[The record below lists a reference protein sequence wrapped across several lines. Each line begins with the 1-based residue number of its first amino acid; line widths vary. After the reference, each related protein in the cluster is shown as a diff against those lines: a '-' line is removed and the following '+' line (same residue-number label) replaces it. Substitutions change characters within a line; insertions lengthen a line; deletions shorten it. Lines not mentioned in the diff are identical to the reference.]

1 MLKHLATRDI
11 LRIFTLLEHVSTSI
25 KIKVMTQAIM
35 FPHAELEEIV
45 YHLQNKGAIVDPC
58 VVDDL
63 ITCIKAHKQV
73 EFK

>member
-1 MLKHLATRDI
+1 
-11 LRIFTLLEHVSTSI
+11 
-25 KIKVMTQAIM
+25 MTQAIM

>member
-1 MLKHLATRDI
+1 
-11 LRIFTLLEHVSTSI
+11 
-25 KIKVMTQAIM
+25 MTQAIM
-35 FPHAELEEIV
+35 FPHAQLEEVV
-45 YHLQNKGAIVDPC
+45 YQLQSKGAIVDPC

>member
-1 MLKHLATRDI
+1 
-11 LRIFTLLEHVSTSI
+11 
-25 KIKVMTQAIM
+25 MTQAIM
-35 FPHAELEEIV
+35 FPHVELEEIV
-45 YHLQNKGAIVDPC
+45 YQLQSKGAIVDPC